1 MLGTETNRAT
11 DGGATGA
18 VITDWSAVSPF
29 GVGREAFE
37 QGLSAGH
44 ETARTPETAEWG
56 VVADAGARLVPDF
69 QVREVLG
76 KAGTRGL
83 DRATGLAITA
93 VRELLRDVP
102 DIVADGGLDTA
113 VVLGTT
119 TGSAQGYADLTR
131 ASFEGRRPQDVPP
144 VAIPNM
150 AMNRAASA
158 SAIFH
163 GVRGPNSTIAAG
175 RVAGLMALEYGR
187 RLLAQ
192 HRADSVLV
200 GATEEYSQAR
210 SWIEHHRR
218 AGSEDRVE
226 LGEGSAVL
234 LLERSEAE
242 AAAAGR
248 TVLAEV
254 LSVTSRVDVDGDP
267 AEALRACVAAA
278 LEAAEVTAQ
287 DVRDA
292 VPSSCGGTPESAEI
306 RVLTRMFGAEAVA
319 RPEIGSLIGDTSAA
333 ASLFQIVALLSTA
346 QRRSGGGDRLAVV
359 TATDPD
365 GAVAGA
371 VLRLLPVGR

>member
-1 MLGTETNRAT
+1 VLRTDTNRAT
-11 DGGATGA
+11 GP
-18 VITDWSAVSPF
+18 VITAWSAVSPF

-44 ETARTPETAEWG
+44 EPARPPDTAEWG

-69 QVREVLG
+69 RVREVLG
-76 KAGTRGL
+76 KTGTRGL
-83 DRATGLAITA
+83 DRATGLVITA

-102 DIVADGGLDTA
+102 DIASDGGLNTA

-119 TGSAQGYADLTR
+119 TGGAQGYADLTR

-163 GVRGPNSTIAAG
+163 GLRGPNSTIAAG

-187 RLLAQ
+187 RLLIQ
-192 HRADSVLV
+192 HRADTVVV

-210 SWIEHHRR
+210 SWLEYHRR
-218 AGSEDRVE
+218 PGSEDRVE

-242 AAAAGR
+242 AVAAGR

-254 LSVTSRVDVDGDP
+254 LSVTSRVDVNGDP
-267 AEALRACVAAA
+267 AEALHGCVSAS
-278 LEAAEVTAQ
+278 LEAAEVSAR
-287 DVRDA
+287 DVRA
-292 VPSSCGGTPESAEI
+292 AMPSSCGGTSESTET
-306 RVLTRMFGAEAVA
+306 RLLTQMFGVEAVV

-333 ASLFQIVALLSTA
+333 ASLFQIVALMSTA
-346 QRRSGGGDRLAVV
+346 QRCSGDRDHLAVV
-359 TATDPD
+359 TAADPD